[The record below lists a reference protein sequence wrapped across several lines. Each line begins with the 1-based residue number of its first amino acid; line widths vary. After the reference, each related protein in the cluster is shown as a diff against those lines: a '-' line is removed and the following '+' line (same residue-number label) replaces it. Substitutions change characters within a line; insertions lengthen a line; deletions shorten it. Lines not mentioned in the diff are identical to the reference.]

1 MTHLPKYMKNN
12 MEIQKVKIDLPNGV
26 AFLLFRKY
34 NESGDWICQMED
46 DHMTALQAALDTEYE
61 H

>member
-1 MTHLPKYMKNN
+1 MKNN